1 MAKLQQSFDPST
13 VEEDEG
19 GDFDL
24 IPAGNYQA
32 RIVGSDEYENKKKNG
47 RIIELQWQI
56 DGPSHSG
63 RRLWQ
68 RLNYIHENPTAQ
80 KIAGQDLK
88 AITDACKKPHG
99 ISSTE
104 ELHGIP
110 MMIRVKIKNNPTY
123 GDQNEVGR
131 AKPLKNARPA
141 TSKPKA
147 SKAQAKSKP
156 SDEAGAHEPDEDL
169 DDEIPF

>member
-1 MAKLQQSFDPST
+1 MAKLQQAFDPSE
-13 VEEDEG
+13 VPEDEG
-19 GDFDL
+19 GDFGL
-24 IPAGNYQA
+24 LPVGNYQA

-47 RIIELQWQI
+47 RIIELQWQV
-56 DGPSHSG
+56 DGPTHAG

-68 RLNYIHENPTAQ
+68 RLNYIHENPKAQ
-80 KIAGQDLK
+80 LIASQDLK

-110 MMIRVKIKNNPTY
+110 MMIRVKVKSEPGY
-123 GDQNEVGR
+123 EDKNEVGR
-131 AKPLKNARPA
+131 AKPLKNAKPA
-141 TSKPKA
+141 KAKPKTT
-147 SKAQAKSKP
+147 KAQAKADV
-156 SDEAGAHEPDEDL
+156 SDEAGGVEPDED